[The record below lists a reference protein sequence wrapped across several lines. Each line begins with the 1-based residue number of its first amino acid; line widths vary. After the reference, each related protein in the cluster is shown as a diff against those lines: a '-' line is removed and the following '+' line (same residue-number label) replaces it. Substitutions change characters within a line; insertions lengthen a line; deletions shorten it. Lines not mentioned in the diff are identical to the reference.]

1 MFLHCH
7 HLSEEGEETN
17 PLPYVRLSKRVHKS
31 TGHNPSMTEADMIE
45 TMAIRE
51 IAPDRL
57 LATKRIVNAFNAG
70 DIESIRD
77 IVYESTLDIC
87 EVYFSNLHHVFI
99 GRAALFSLWSSLFEA
114 FPNGIFRTSD
124 SVINEKKQVFTSF
137 LFFGTKIFP
146 LLIDGLPLEILTT
159 TPATTTAAMA
169 LSAMAGF
176 SSSSDKRTAASQ
188 AQQLMMPSPS
198 VKVDR
203 NQPMFTT
210 AELLEAENIPEM
222 VFEGRIV
229 LHMNEHCKIR
239 KFDFAWNRKM

>member
-1 MFLHCH
+1 
-7 HLSEEGEETN
+7 
-17 PLPYVRLSKRVHKS
+17 
-31 TGHNPSMTEADMIE
+31 
-45 TMAIRE
+45 MAIRE
-51 IAPDRL
+51 ITPDRI

-70 DIESIRD
+70 DIEGIRE
-77 IVYESTLDIC
+77 IVYHSTLDSC
-87 EVYFSNLHHVFI
+87 EVYFSNLNHLFR
-99 GRAALFSLWSSLFEA
+99 GQAALFSLWSSLFEA

-159 TPATTTAAMA
+159 TPATTTAALA
-169 LSAMAGF
+169 LSALAGLPL
-176 SSSSDKRTAASQ
+176 SVDKRFSGSTGTFSIQ
-188 AQQLMMPSPS
+188 HQQHPQTTSSPF

-210 AELLEAENIPEM
+210 AELLEVENIPEM

-229 LHMNEHCKIR
+229 LHLNENCKIR
-239 KFDFAWNRKM
+239 KFDFAWSRKM

>member
-1 MFLHCH
+1 MNLLLICAYYSDEAED
-7 HLSEEGEETN
+7 LS
-17 PLPYVRLSKRVHKS
+17 PLPYVRLSRRSHRS
-31 TGHNPSMTEADMIE
+31 NCNMTEADMIE
-45 TMAIRE
+45 SLAIRE

-57 LATKRIVNAFNAG
+57 LATKRIITSFNSG
-70 DIESIRD
+70 DIESIHD
-77 IVYESTLDIC
+77 IIHDATLDTC
-87 EVYFSNLHHVFI
+87 EVYFSNLQHVFV
-99 GRAALFSLWSSLFEA
+99 GKSALFSLWSSLFDA

-146 LLIDGLPLEILTT
+146 LLIDGMPLEALTST
-159 TPATTTAAMA
+159 KPFDPSSMIQTA
-169 LSAMAGF
+169 
-176 SSSSDKRTAASQ
+176 
-188 AQQLMMPSPS
+188 S

-203 NQPMFTT
+203 AKPMFTT
-210 AELLEAENIPEM
+210 SELLEAETIPEM